1 MMSFVEVMAMV
12 EEAKKEEKNTKEV
25 PHYYKRNGQ
34 MVRRSYD
41 DTVYSKRYEELFFD
55 KDEKT
60 LRSEDAKIFKCDC
73 CGEMFGYWD
82 LEDWCCV
89 FSEDENESYY
99 ICDCCYEDGMGD
111 DL

>member
-12 EEAKKEEKNTKEV
+12 EEAKKEEKNTKRV
-25 PHYYKRNGQ
+25 AHYYKRNGQ

-60 LRSEDAKIFKCDC
+60 LRSEDAKGRII
-73 CGEMFGYWD
+73 
-82 LEDWCCV
+82 EDNDDDIDI

>member
-12 EEAKKEEKNTKEV
+12 EEAKREEKNS
-25 PHYYKRNGQ
+25 
-34 MVRRSYD
+34 SYD
-41 DTVYSKRYEELFFD
+41 DAVYSKRYEELFFD